1 MDKSVSVHVL
11 LTDRGAEFSS
21 PEPMEKRDD
30 GTTRTRVF
38 YCDPMQSGQKG
49 SLENS
54 HELLRYICPKGT
66 DLKELGLTGQ
76 EALNEAIRNID
87 SYPVESFGGKCPLD
101 VAEFMFNDLYVALSS
116 YGIRRVEKD
125 EVVLKPYLLKKFRCT
140 GLSDESLEKALV
152 ASFRKKP
159 ALGERNRDLL
169 RQAEA
174 RG

>member
-1 MDKSVSVHVL
+1 
-11 LTDRGAEFSS
+11 
-21 PEPMEKRDD
+21 MEKRDD

-140 GLSDESLEKALV
+140 ASASD
-152 ASFRKKP
+152 
-159 ALGERNRDLL
+159 
-169 RQAEA
+169 
-174 RG
+174 